1 MQIVVYSDFKMYFM
15 LNILSWSFYTTYQKV
30 TLQINQPLVKI
41 GADILNASS
50 WPTIGSIRA
59 ATRF

>member
-41 GADILNASS
+41 GADILNAKVGR
-50 WPTIGSIRA
+50 P
-59 ATRF
+59 

>member
-1 MQIVVYSDFKMYFM
+1 MAKYCVLKPWMQIVVYSDFKMYFM

-41 GADILNASS
+41 GADILNAKVGR
-50 WPTIGSIRA
+50 P
-59 ATRF
+59 